1 MGEPICLHSAPT
13 KGHDQSSG
21 GLTLYQQRLP
31 SLNCLVVGGHISFWD
46 FCLVLFYPT
55 LVSLFFSSLLSLI
68 LPLKHKSSTV
78 LSPGCQRVGSPPT
91 SAAKLL
97 ADEIKVYL

>member
-1 MGEPICLHSAPT
+1 MICHQVSPSFTTMSDSLKLHAGWWPHQPWGFGPI
-13 KGHDQSSG
+13 
-21 GLTLYQQRLP
+21 
-31 SLNCLVVGGHISFWD
+31 
-46 FCLVLFYPT
+46 LFHPT
-55 LVSLFFSSLLSLI
+55 LDFIVFQFSFSPI